1 MAWRISC
8 GMIHRGFVL
17 ASVLCFAGGCRGE
30 AAAPSEPPPAPGAAA
45 PSAPVEASA
54 PARETPKE
62 PPMTTTPVPSSE
74 PASPG
79 PALAAEAVVPHFQRW
94 WAAWSKEH
102 LAAHPLRVTLDERVA
117 AGGTSKPQACDALAE
132 HVRERA
138 PLGSPEL
145 LHGDPAALRGRT
157 DRCWWLHHDG
167 MMGPGLGAALASDG
181 QVLAVWVVRE
191 G

>member
-1 MAWRISC
+1 
-8 GMIHRGFVL
+8 MIQRVL
-17 ASVLCFAGGCRGE
+17 RRAAIVVTIAGGCRGE
-30 AAAPSEPPPAPGAAA
+30 AAAPSEPPPASAAA
-45 PSAPVEASA
+45 PSPSPAKTEPAASKA
-54 PARETPKE
+54 PAE
-62 PPMTTTPVPSSE
+62 PPMTTPEPSPE

-79 PALAAEAVVPHFQRW
+79 PPLAPEAVAPHFQRW

-102 LAAHPLRVTLDERVA
+102 LAAHPLRATLDERVA
-117 AGGTSKPQACDALAE
+117 AGGTVKAQGCDALAE
-132 HVRERA
+132 HVQARA

-167 MMGPGLGAALASDG
+167 MMGAGLGAALASDG
-181 QVLAVWVVRE
+181 RVLVVWVVLE